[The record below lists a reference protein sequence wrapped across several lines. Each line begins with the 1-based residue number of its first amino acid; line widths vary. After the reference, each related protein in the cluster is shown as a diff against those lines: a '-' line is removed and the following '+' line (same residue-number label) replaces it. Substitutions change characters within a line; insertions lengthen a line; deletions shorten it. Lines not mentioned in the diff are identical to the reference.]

1 MSTPPPDQGGDW
13 IEKVVEAAGKLGFNK
28 MRLRWKLIRWQERR
42 RQAARRRE
50 QQVQHITY
58 AHKTCGECGAVQDKD
73 ATVCGSCGAKLGKRG
88 FQVLGRLGVM
98 LPVGLSVSSLLAL
111 AILVAYGKTWIEM
124 GGGFGSPSAALLHD
138 LGARWPPSMADEPW
152 RLLTPVFLHIG
163 LWHLGFNLLAIASI
177 GPRIEERYGRVTMLG
192 LFVATG
198 VLANMG
204 ALGVGDMVVS
214 AGASGGVMGL
224 IGVAAGS
231 GHREGTGRGR
241 ELRNDMLKWTAYTF
255 ILGFAVG
262 ADHWAHLFGGL
273 AGAVFGFAV
282 KPTTWTRRALIP
294 ARVLVGLVGIAGTI
308 AAVAIILTREP
319 APALD
324 EQVAGDAHLDQYI
337 EVCKRH
343 RAGDMPGAIE
353 ALKTYMRAFAEGSL
367 ESIDARHVEEACLGV
382 EVIREG
388 CATGASP
395 VELCRMYR
403 RVFRELPPLPKN

>member
-1 MSTPPPDQGGDW
+1 MSQPPPEQDGDW
-13 IEKVVEAAGKLGFNK
+13 IEKVVNAAGKLGFNK

-73 ATVCGSCGAKLGKRG
+73 EAVCGSCGAKLGKRG
-88 FQVLGRLGVM
+88 LQVLGRLGVM

-111 AILVAYGKTWIEM
+111 AILVAYGKTWVEM

-163 LWHLGFNLLAIASI
+163 LLHLAFNLLAIASI
-177 GPRIEERYGRVTMLG
+177 GPRIEERYGRLSMLG

-231 GHREGTGRGR
+231 GQREGTGRGR
-241 ELRNDMLKWTAYTF
+241 ALRNDMLKWSAYTF
-255 ILGFAVG
+255 IFGFGMG
-262 ADHWAHLFGGL
+262 ADNWAHLFGGL

-282 KPTTWTRRALIP
+282 RPTTWRRRALIP

-308 AAVAIILTREP
+308 AALAIILTREP
-319 APALD
+319 ASPT
-324 EQVAGDAHLDQYI
+324 AGDTRGSDAMDQYI
-337 EVCKRH
+337 EICKRH

-353 ALKTYMRAFAEGSL
+353 ATKKYMEGF
-367 ESIDARHVEEACLGV
+367 EVPAPTEIDADVVERTCADLEGFRELCTAGKASV
-382 EVIREG
+382 E
-388 CATGASP
+388 T
-395 VELCRMYR
+395 CRMYR
-403 RVFRELPPLPKN
+403 RVFHELPPVPKN